1 MPPMDVRRAPLNERA
16 RRPTACCRA
25 LERGAIAR
33 GQAVHPQEQHGP
45 DDGQHD
51 APQREAV
58 QAGTSDQVAEEAT
71 DESPDDP
78 DQHRDDDATRILP
91 GHERLGDRTSDQS
104 EHDPSED
111 SHSTA
116 SDGVSGRQC
125 ALLSQRAYQLRS
137 RASGSRAGELCGA
150 LEFAMAATLSP
161 HAADDDLTAKRYD
174 RRLVRRLLVYVRPY
188 KRLVAG
194 ALILLMT
201 DGLLQ
206 LIGPILTQRVIDV
219 ALPTRDAGMAG
230 RSALLYAASLVLAF
244 GCSYGETML
253 PALLGQRV
261 MRDLRQQLFVHV
273 QRLPIVFYDRT
284 PVGRLVTRVTSDV
297 ESLNE
302 LFTAGVVAGLG
313 DLFTLLAIAVMM
325 VVIDWRLALAAFAVI
340 PLVYLTSHLFQ
351 SRVRIAYRDIR
362 TRLARIN
369 AYLQERITGIRVVQ
383 LFGREAGE
391 TQRFATLNR
400 AHLDANLRSI
410 TIYALYFPA
419 IEFLTSVALAVLL
432 VAGAQRVGVGSLS
445 VGVVA
450 AFLQLLR
457 RFYQPLQDLADK
469 FNTLQQA
476 MAASER
482 IFLLLDT
489 EPAVVPLAAD
499 RETVPVLH
507 AAPVDGAAEVPR
519 GVTIAF
525 EDVWFHYGERWSTP
539 VWVLRGVSF
548 TTRPGETVALVG
560 HTGAGKTTIVNLLL
574 RFYEPQR
581 GRITA
586 NGVDVRDLPLD
597 EWRRLIGYVQ
607 QDIFLFAAD
616 VRANVRL
623 DAPLDDA
630 AVMAAAARVG
640 ADRVIAR
647 LPSGLD
653 RVLGERGASVSVG
666 ERQLL
671 SFARALA
678 ADPAVL
684 VLDEATSAVDSEA
697 EAEIQRGLAGLV
709 RGRTTIAIAHPLSTI
724 VAAEESL
731 VLLHGEPR
739 ARGTHAQLR
748 ARGGLYERLYRLQ
761 AGEGPEPDV
770 RAVTL
775 ASLPSGG

>member
-1 MPPMDVRRAPLNERA
+1 
-16 RRPTACCRA
+16 
-25 LERGAIAR
+25 
-33 GQAVHPQEQHGP
+33 
-45 DDGQHD
+45 
-51 APQREAV
+51 
-58 QAGTSDQVAEEAT
+58 
-71 DESPDDP
+71 
-78 DQHRDDDATRILP
+78 
-91 GHERLGDRTSDQS
+91 
-104 EHDPSED
+104 
-111 SHSTA
+111 
-116 SDGVSGRQC
+116 
-125 ALLSQRAYQLRS
+125 
-137 RASGSRAGELCGA
+137 
-150 LEFAMAATLSP
+150 MAASLSP
-161 HAADDDLTAKRYD
+161 HASDEDLGARRYD
-174 RRLVRRLLVYVRPY
+174 RRLIRRLVVYVRPY
-188 KRLVAG
+188 KRLVFG
-194 ALILLMT
+194 ALVLLMT
-201 DGLLQ
+201 EGLLQ
-206 LIGPILTQRVIDV
+206 LVGPVLTERVIDV
-219 ALPTRDAGMAG
+219 ALPAHDAAMAWHA
-230 RSALLYAASLVLAF
+230 ALLFAGSLLLAF
-244 GCSYGETML
+244 GCSYGETIL
-253 PALLGQRV
+253 TALLGQRV
-261 MRDLRQQLFVHV
+261 MRDLRQELFDHV
-273 QRLPIVFYDRT
+273 QRLSIAFYDRT

-313 DLFTLLAIAVMM
+313 DVFTLLAIAVMM
-325 VVIDWRLALAAFAVI
+325 VVTDWRLALAAFAVI

-351 SRVRIAYRDIR
+351 TRVRVAYREIR
-362 TRLARIN
+362 MRLARIN

-383 LFGREAGE
+383 LFGREAAE
-391 TQRFATLNR
+391 TERFATLNK

-432 VAGAQRVGVGSLS
+432 VAGARRVGVGTLT

-489 EPAVVPLAAD
+489 ERAPASELSPPATRHLARDA
-499 RETVPVLH
+499 R
-507 AAPVDGAAEVPR
+507 
-519 GVTIAF
+519 VTIAF
-525 EDVWFHYGERWSTP
+525 EDVWFHYGEAQDGAPS
-539 VWVLRGVSF
+539 WVVRGVSF
-548 TTRPGETVALVG
+548 VARPGETIALVG

-586 NGVDVRDLPLD
+586 NGVDIRDLPLD

-623 DAPLDDA
+623 DAPIDDA
-630 AVMAAAARVG
+630 ALLASAARVG

-653 RVLGERGASVSVG
+653 QVLGERGASVSVG

-671 SFARALA
+671 SFARALT

-697 EAEIQRGLAGLV
+697 EAEIQRGLAELM
-709 RGRTTIAIAHPLSTI
+709 RGRTTIAIAHRLSTI
-724 VAAEESL
+724 VSADEIL
-731 VLLHGEPR
+731 VLHHGEVR
-739 ARGTHAQLR
+739 ERGTHAQLR

-761 AGEGPEPDV
+761 AGEGREQ
-770 RAVTL
+770 ASSAAL
-775 ASLPSGG
+775 ASPPGVR